1 MTVLLLIM
9 WGTLFFSLVLL
20 MAIRPERSRHSW
32 FELKRG
38 NDQKAMR
45 RERLLNDINA
55 VLRFCVHLLI
65 LLLAI
70 TSFVLWQWGGLGVVV
85 IALFFAMMMAS
96 HRRFQRV
103 MTKAYTPYE
112 GRLLDFVE
120 KFSIVGKLFGSERY
134 VPRDQHLESTDQL
147 VHLVE
152 SAGHI
157 LSTQQ
162 QMIIKRSVN
171 WHSTP
176 VRDIMTPRE
185 SIRSVKH
192 KELLGPLVLDD
203 LHRSGHTRFPVI
215 EESIDAIIGIL
226 NVTDL
231 LEIDGNRK
239 SQIVEKIM
247 VPQVL
252 RIKGEDSLPVAM
264 KLLQKSHQHVLVVVD
279 DEGRTEGMLT
289 LTDITSSLLGR

>member
-9 WGTLFFSLVLL
+9 WGVLFFSSMFL
-20 MAIRPERSRHSW
+20 MAIRPERSRRSW
-32 FELKRG
+32 FELKRD

-45 RERLLNDINA
+45 RERLLNNVHVIIQ
-55 VLRFCVHLLI
+55 FCVYLSII
-65 LLLAI
+65 LLA
-70 TSFVLWQWGGLGVVV
+70 TVSFVLWQWSGLG
-85 IALFFAMMMAS
+85 IAILVTVFAMIVAS
-96 HRRFQRV
+96 RRGFQRV
-103 MTKAYTPYE
+103 ATKAYAPYE
-112 GRLLDFVE
+112 GRLLNFVE
-120 KFSIVGKLFGSERY
+120 KFSIVGKLLGSERHI
-134 VPRDQHLESTDQL
+134 PRDQHLESTDQL

-157 LSTQQ
+157 LSAQQ
-162 QMIIKRSVN
+162 QTIIKRSVT

-185 SIRSVKH
+185 SIRSIKH

-215 EESIDAIIGIL
+215 EGSIDAIIGIL

-231 LEIDGNRK
+231 LEIDSNRK

-264 KLLQKSHQHVLVVVD
+264 KLLQKSHQHVVIVVD